1 MASSASPAAAPV
13 GAPISLNA
21 QTPVW
26 SHLKQAIAK
35 SSGFKRWQ
43 IECQDIETDHNTL
56 DTQVS
61 KYLRETLE
69 TLAY

>member
-1 MASSASPAAAPV
+1 MASSASPAAAPI
-13 GAPISLNA
+13 GASFNLQD

-43 IECQDIETDHNTL
+43 IERQDGETDCVSL
-56 DTQVS
+56 DLQVS